1 MTAAT
6 VEHLP
11 PRDEAAPVRRRRLPL
26 PGRAVAV
33 LALALVAAAGGGVWL
48 RAAKA
53 SVSTDNA
60 YLKTDSTSVAPRV
73 RGLVAQVLV
82 SDNQAVR
89 AGQPLIRLDP
99 EEYAAQV
106 AARAGDLAM
115 ADAAVTA
122 AEAALARLGA
132 ENALAAAGI
141 REAET
146 AIAAE
151 DAQSERAQADWKRYA
166 ALLETGAVA
175 RRDAERVRAEAVSAQ
190 AAAARS
196 RAALSVSRN
205 QAAVTESRRA
215 ELTAAVQQARAARA
229 RAAAALDLA
238 RQDEAHTVIR
248 APVDGVVGD
257 RRANPGDYV
266 QPGTRLLTL
275 VPMNTLYVTANF
287 KETQTSRMLRG
298 QPARVRIDALPG
310 VVFKARVDSFAPG
323 SGSEFA
329 LLPFEPGTGNFTKI
343 VQRVPVRL
351 RLEPGQRDVE
361 RLRPGLSA
369 KVTVALE

>member
-1 MTAAT
+1 MTAAV
-6 VEHLP
+6 VERLAP
-11 PRDEAAPVRRRRLPL
+11 KEEAVRSRRL
-26 PGRAVAV
+26 PGRAIVV
-33 LALALVAAAGGGVWL
+33 LALAVLAAAGGGLWL
-48 RAAKA
+48 RSAKA

-106 AARAGDLAM
+106 AAKAGDLAM

-132 ENALAAAGI
+132 ENALAAAGV
-141 REAET
+141 REAQT
-146 AIAAE
+146 AIVAE
-151 DAQSERAQADWKRYA
+151 DAQSDRAQADWKRYE

-175 RRDAERVRAEAVSAQ
+175 RRDAERVRAEAISAQ

-205 QAAVTESRRA
+205 AAAVTESRRA

-298 QPARVRIDALPG
+298 QPAKVRIDALPG